1 MPERQFVAIGG
12 KLGDELGAQ
21 KKQAKIFSGVLL
33 DHFAGVG
40 VAAYETK
47 FAPIMQRG
55 GWSEMLSMKS

>member
-47 FAPIMQRG
+47 FAPFMQRRG
-55 GWSEMLSMKS
+55 